1 MKDDQ
6 LTLEIVNAIYEP
18 LIEIDSSE
26 NRTVSV
32 DDSDLHRHLTP
43 SLNLIVYILQTTMLQ
58 SNDTK
63 NITNLIP
70 LNFNLERATW
80 KLSDRTTDQT
90 FLETLMKIF
99 TVSNYARIINSSNN
113 SGKDLSQFAL
123 NFFNYMNFLI
133 NRRSSINVIKTIEM
147 YHVMWLKLNT
157 KLPKVILNEDEKIKI
172 EDQFIALQIL
182 PILYFIKKDP
192 EKKLQCLDN
201 YIMNI
206 FDISSEHTI
215 KVCYAFRDL
224 LKTDYRADDI
234 AAKSIQGIIS
244 LKSDMHRSRAVMVFQ
259 ALMYSLKE
267 YAPEAL
273 NHGVN
278 TNYGQ
283 TLDTDCLAQS
293 PQHLSA
299 ILAGLH
305 TLIEHYCITWKECIE
320 STVLLNFMLALLN
333 NPNLTTRVS
342 YFKKINV
349 CKIFEFYTLNFRLSC
364 KYLN

>member
-6 LTLEIVNAIYEP
+6 LKRDIVTAIYEP
-18 LIEIDSSE
+18 LITIDSSE

-32 DDSDLHRHLTP
+32 DDSDLQRYLTP

-58 SNDTK
+58 SDDPKHVTD
-63 NITNLIP
+63 LIP
-70 LNFNLERATW
+70 PDFNLEKALW
-80 KLSDRTTDQT
+80 KLSDRTTDQI
-90 FLETLMKIF
+90 FLEILMKVF
-99 TVSNYARIINSSNN
+99 TVFNFTRINNSSNPL
-113 SGKDLSQFAL
+113 GKDLSQFAL
-123 NFFNYMNFLI
+123 NFFNYMNFMI
-133 NRRSSINVIKTIEM
+133 TRRSSINVIKILEM

-157 KLPKVILNEDEKIKI
+157 KLSKTILMEDEKIKI
-172 EDQFIALQIL
+172 EDQLITLQIL

-192 EKKLQCLDN
+192 EKKTECLDK
-201 YIMNI
+201 YIMKL

-244 LKSDMHRSRAVMVFQ
+244 LKSDMHRNRAVMVFQ

-273 NHGVN
+273 NNHCDSN
-278 TNYGQ
+278 KSYGN
-283 TLDTDCLAQS
+283 TLDTDLLAQS

-305 TLIEHYCITWKECIE
+305 TLIEHYSITWKECIE

-342 YFKKINV
+342 RSLNIY
-349 CKIFEFYTLNFRLSC
+349 IFEFVF
-364 KYLN
+364 